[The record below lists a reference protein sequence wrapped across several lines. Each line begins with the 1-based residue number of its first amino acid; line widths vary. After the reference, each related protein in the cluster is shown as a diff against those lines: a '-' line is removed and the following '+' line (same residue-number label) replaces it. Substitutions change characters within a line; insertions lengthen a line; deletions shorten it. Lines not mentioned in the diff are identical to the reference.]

1 MGLHWHALPLESR
14 IALHIFIAV
23 EGQMPACRCRAA
35 CALLVCRLMRHGR
48 SKANE
53 AKLIVSRLE
62 NGIKPEYGLSP
73 TGIEQATAA
82 G

>member
-1 MGLHWHALPLESR
+1 
-14 IALHIFIAV
+14 
-23 EGQMPACRCRAA
+23 
-35 CALLVCRLMRHGR
+35 MRHGR

-62 NGIKPEYGLSP
+62 NGIQPEYGLSP